1 MVVCCLD
8 QQASNVMVGSTD
20 CRQYKT
26 KIVQQERNYNVAFGT
41 HLAEAYIVNGVSESE
56 AM

>member
-1 MVVCCLD
+1 LD